1 MALPL
6 LGIIARLAMS
16 APAVGRAVAGVAA
29 RSAARGLSATGATL
43 ARLGATVGASSIAS
57 GIANRI
63 TEATANTTQQS
74 QQETQS
80 DTPAEE
86 QAIALEAQPQETSVE
101 KIGAASDGEIGSKLV
116 ESPVINLLRSI
127 NENQRELVNTLKSEN
142 RASRVG
148 SISAALRQAKPTQ
161 VEQAGLGGSL
171 ALLLGAAIAGGFTEM
186 TSRFSQFI
194 NGVSEAVQTG
204 ITSALSSLSESIS
217 NFFNDLL
224 RYTGRSSEEQEDEQR
239 RYRELSP
246 GRGGQGAGSPGQN
259 WRRMSQASR
268 GGPDDEQEVED
279 ALDILSTPEPNE
291 TAEMRA
297 QRLAA
302 LQEIQNT
309 PAGERITVTPAAR
322 SYLESRNTRLEEIN
336 STNEATGGEIQSP
349 AEMTPDQNAAI
360 ERAFRS
366 AETAQASA
374 AAAAAQQN
382 PQRVV
387 PGSEEDLR
395 LQEQADREEATQ
407 RGRSQSSPGW
417 FSRFVNTLTGRDA
430 QLQQRSDTFV
440 RGNRSLAAGMDE
452 EMRSLSNII
461 DTSEEARDRMSQ
473 TINNS
478 GGAAQPNVIINQTA
492 PQTQQEPNIIPA
504 PQASQSMSTPGSRTA
519 AVSLGSYPRLLN
531 QSPAFAG

>member
-1 MALPL
+1 MPLPL

-57 GIANRI
+57 VIANRI
-63 TEATANTTQQS
+63 TEATANTSEQTQQD
-74 QQETQS
+74 TQS
-80 DTPAEE
+80 DTPAEA
-86 QAIALEAQPQETSVE
+86 QAAALEVQPQDTSVE
-101 KIGAASDGEIGSKLV
+101 KVGSTSDGDVGSKLA

-127 NENQRELVNTLKSEN
+127 NDNQKELVNTIKTSDRRSTPGTL
-142 RASRVG
+142 AS
-148 SISAALRQAKPTQ
+148 ALRQARPTQ
-161 VEQAGLGGSL
+161 VEQVGLGGSL
-171 ALLLGAAIAGGFTEM
+171 ALLLGAAIAGGFTEI

-194 NGVSEAVQTG
+194 NGIGEAVQSG
-204 ITSALSSLSESIS
+204 ISGALNAISESIS
-217 NFFNDLL
+217 EFFSRLFNFNPSNPAVNPEDFNNSEDLL
-224 RYTGRSSEEQEDEQR
+224 EQQR
-239 RYRELSP
+239 RSQRAGENTAPGGINATPRVPTPEEAGLPPVNTTGDIDAARRDFRDADRRAMGYGFRRGTPQYNEMVQPYLDRFNEL
-246 GRGGQGAGSPGQN
+246 QN
-259 WRRMSQASR
+259 TQSQAQ
-268 GGPDDEQEVED
+268 GGDY
-279 ALDILSTPEPNE
+279 TPPPE
-291 TAEMRA
+291 T
-297 QRLAA
+297 
-302 LQEIQNT
+302 
-309 PAGERITVTPAAR
+309 
-322 SYLESRNTRLEEIN
+322 
-336 STNEATGGEIQSP
+336 
-349 AEMTPDQNAAI
+349 TPDQNAAI

-452 EMRSLSNII
+452 EMRSLSNIM

-478 GGAAQPNVIINQTA
+478 GGVAQPNVIINQTT